1 MITLRNWLAALLAAV
16 VFLLPLSP
24 VQAARG
30 TDSYDGN
37 IFALYAGDGAL
48 VPPRLSLAEALAGE
62 KPIVLAFYLD
72 DSAASKDF
80 APLLSDLDGRWGRV
94 TEVIALPSD
103 PYSVDAKAPLSDP
116 SHYWRGTVPQLLVLS
131 SGGKV
136 LYDVDGRMDVGKI
149 EQALSDATGIA
160 LPDDQ
165 AERSSTSFNEIN
177 SGYGS

>member
-1 MITLRNWLAALLAAV
+1 LITLRNWLAALLAAV

-24 VQAARG
+24 VEAALG

-48 VPPRLSLAEALAGE
+48 VPPRLSLADALDGD
-62 KPIVLAFYLD
+62 KPILLAFYLD

-94 TEVIALPSD
+94 TEVIALTTD
-103 PYSVDAKAPLSDP
+103 PYSVDPKAAPSDP

-136 LYDVDGRMDVGKI
+136 LYDVDGRMDVGSI
-149 EQALSDATGIA
+149 EKALSDATGIA
-160 LPDDQ
+160 LPSDQ
-165 AERSSTSFNEIN
+165 AERSSSSFNEIN

>member
-1 MITLRNWLAALLAAV
+1 M
-16 VFLLPLSP
+16 
-24 VQAARG
+24 
-30 TDSYDGN
+30 
-37 IFALYAGDGAL
+37 
-48 VPPRLSLAEALAGE
+48 
-62 KPIVLAFYLD
+62 LAFYLD

-103 PYSVDAKAPLSDP
+103 PYSVDSKAPLSDP
-116 SHYWRGTVPQLLVLS
+116 SHFWRGTVPQLLVLS
-131 SGGKV
+131 SEGKV

-160 LPDDQ
+160 LPEGQ

>member
-24 VQAARG
+24 VEAARG

-48 VPPRLSLAEALAGE
+48 VPPRLSLEEALSGE

-103 PYSVDAKAPLSDP
+103 PYSVDSKA
-116 SHYWRGTVPQLLVLS
+116 GTP
-131 SGGKV
+131 
-136 LYDVDGRMDVGKI
+136 
-149 EQALSDATGIA
+149 
-160 LPDDQ
+160 
-165 AERSSTSFNEIN
+165 ERSIPLLARH
-177 SGYGS
+177 GAAAAGAQQRRQGALRR

>member
-1 MITLRNWLAALLAAV
+1 LITLRNWLAALLVAV
-16 VFLLPLSP
+16 VVLLPFSP

-48 VPPRLSLAEALAGE
+48 VPPRLSLAEALTGE
-62 KPIVLAFYLD
+62 KPILLAFYLD
-72 DSAASKDF
+72 DSAASKEF

-94 TEVIALPSD
+94 TEVIALTTD
-103 PYSVDAKAPLSDP
+103 PYSVDAKAPPSDP
-116 SHYWRGTVPQLLVLS
+116 SHYWRGTVPQLLVLNS
-131 SGGKV
+131 KGKV
-136 LYDVDGRMDVGKI
+136 LYDMDGRMDVGSI
-149 EQALSDATGIA
+149 EQALSEATGLA
-160 LPDDQ
+160 LPSDQ

>member
-1 MITLRNWLAALLAAV
+1 MITLRYWLAALLAAV
-16 VFLLPLSP
+16 VCLLPLSP

-48 VPPRLSLAEALAGE
+48 VPPRLSLADALTGA
-62 KPIVLAFYLD
+62 KPILLAFYLD

-94 TEVIALPSD
+94 TEVIALTSD
-103 PYSVDAKAPLSDP
+103 PYSVDPKAPPSDP

-131 SGGKV
+131 SDGKV
-136 LYDVDGRMDVGKI
+136 LYDVDGRMDVDSV
-149 EQALSDATGIA
+149 EQTLSDATGIA
-160 LPDDQ
+160 LPSDQ
-165 AERSSTSFNEIN
+165 TGRSSSSFNEIN